1 MNGTAKNLVLRINT
15 AQPAS
20 GQISIGLHINS
31 TSSALKVT
39 IPGGSAAG
47 VYSDLTNSASL
58 TQLDLLTYE
67 IINSA
72 TTGTQASLQTVGF
85 MVY

>member
-1 MNGTAKNLVLRINT
+1 
-15 AQPAS
+15 
-20 GQISIGLHINS
+20 LHINS

-72 TTGTQASLQTVGF
+72 TTGTQAALQTVGF